1 MTGERLLFDTHC
13 HLDDPKFD
21 EDRDALMQNL
31 PGEGIYACLSCGC
44 DLAYSRAS
52 AALARKYSFVYAA
65 AGIHPHEAAKVHP
78 GDLDALIA
86 LFADPRVVALG
97 EIGLDY
103 YYDFA
108 PRKVQRDLLAEQ
120 LNLAYNMKKPVVLHV
135 REAQGE
141 MISLL
146 EERRGKLPGGVL
158 HSYSGSAES
167 ARQYLEMGFYIS
179 FSGAVTFKN
188 AEKVRRAALAVP
200 LDRILIE
207 TDSPYL
213 SPVPHRGK
221 RNTPALVR
229 HVCDKL
235 AELFEM
241 VPEDMA
247 RITRDN
253 ALRLFCI

>member
-1 MTGERLLFDTHC
+1 MVVFCDTHA
-13 HLDDPKFD
+13 HLDFEPFD
-21 EDRDALMQNL
+21 ADREAAI
-31 PGEGIYACLSCGC
+31 E
-44 DLAYSRAS
+44 RAS
-52 AALARKYSFVYAA
+52 AIGLRFIINISIDLESSYKSLALARQYPGFIFSTI
-65 AGIHPHEAAKVHP
+65 GIHPNYSQDSDETTFREIGKLA
-78 GDLDALIA
+78 GNQE
-86 LFADPRVVALG
+86 VVAIG

-200 LDRILIE
+200 LDRLLIE

>member
-1 MTGERLLFDTHC
+1 
-13 HLDDPKFD
+13 
-21 EDRDALMQNL
+21 
-31 PGEGIYACLSCGC
+31 
-44 DLAYSRAS
+44 
-52 AALARKYSFVYAA
+52 
-65 AGIHPHEAAKVHP
+65 
-78 GDLDALIA
+78 
-86 LFADPRVVALG
+86 
-97 EIGLDY
+97 
-103 YYDFA
+103 
-108 PRKVQRDLLAEQ
+108 
-120 LNLAYNMKKPVVLHV
+120 
-135 REAQGE
+135 
-141 MISLL
+141 
-146 EERRGKLPGGVL
+146 
-158 HSYSGSAES
+158 
-167 ARQYLEMGFYIS
+167 MGFYIS

-241 VPEDMA
+241 APEDMA